1 MRMICKT
8 VYTCYPYIYLQIA
21 DRCLS
26 CANEC
31 NDTLSKRTRQS
42 LQPQYQK
49 VKPVF
54 RSQRR
59 NLIYGTS
66 KAKRPPCCWF
76 GGTQS
81 FGHFFLVEK
90 IPNNFHG
97 FLSFQ
102 LFTYQ
107 LSWSHH
113 ESIINLYSL
122 MSMKLIYNFAILAKE
137 FIIGQIL
144 FFSCF
149 RRIYGSKYKQNK

>member
-1 MRMICKT
+1 M
-8 VYTCYPYIYLQIA
+8 
-21 DRCLS
+21 
-26 CANEC
+26 
-31 NDTLSKRTRQS
+31 
-42 LQPQYQK
+42 
-49 VKPVF
+49 F

-107 LSWSHH
+107 LLWSHH
-113 ESIINLYSL
+113 ELIIKFCSL
-122 MSMKLIYNFAILAKE
+122 MSMKLIYNFAILAREIMIVRIVFVLVSEE
-137 FIIGQIL
+137 FMVWNTNKIIKKLNKQSVIMFWLYGRKYGSDSYY
-144 FFSCF
+144 FSCKENL
-149 RRIYGSKYKQNK
+149 RWK